1 MVCISAS
8 YLDWKTF
15 NYCWSWPSKW
25 RRSIQGVGKS
35 IPKHVFVYTLSKT
48 KMQFIIE
55 LNQRKGVT
63 TSWNKTLIGLTAGQ
77 VDMMWWENWDDDSL
91 HIVAYILLLTLMLL
105 TLMLVTDRKGERY
118 WWQILLSL
126 WTLMKNWNQTILRLF
141 LRHQAHFLGI
151 IGFDLMSHWE
161 VLTVSNEVWH
171 LMERRMDFSPMIICW
186 DTMVYGHW

>member
-48 KMQFIIE
+48 KTQFIIE

-63 TSWNKTLIGLTAGQ
+63 TSWNKMFINMFISGEIGHFLSKSKCSIWPLTLIRWNKISGEISYFCVESKHHFPVLFLLPRFMIDSKQA
-77 VDMMWWENWDDDSL
+77 DMMWWENWDDDSL
-91 HIVAYILLLTLMLL
+91 HTVAYIN
-105 TLMLVTDRKGERY
+105 VGDG
-118 WWQILLSL
+118 S
-126 WTLMKNWNQTILRLF
+126 
-141 LRHQAHFLGI
+141 
-151 IGFDLMSHWE
+151 
-161 VLTVSNEVWH
+161 
-171 LMERRMDFSPMIICW
+171 
-186 DTMVYGHW
+186 